1 MSIHEPRRT
10 TRNIRQLRTKLAED
24 PSFASLVFDL
34 REVMH
39 IHDATPNLLR
49 AAQRLVLHDE
59 AWKAYRRTLTEEH
72 FEEEDVEDDGY
83 DPLEI

>member
-1 MSIHEPRRT
+1 
-10 TRNIRQLRTKLAED
+10 
-24 PSFASLVFDL
+24 
-34 REVMH
+34 MH